1 MPQYPLLFNDREERE
16 KEEEGERKEGVMEE
30 MRIRTLRDGKKEAT
44 NVHKHVACL
53 LLWVRT
59 HASECIRTNSFVLV
73 CPQPYGSP

>member
-1 MPQYPLLFNDREERE
+1 
-16 KEEEGERKEGVMEE
+16 MEE
-30 MRIRTLRDGKKEAT
+30 MRIRTLRDGKKGAT

-73 CPQPYGSP
+73 CPHPYGSP